1 MEIHSLINPAKS
13 ANDRKLLVELVL
25 QLPEQRPGILLL
37 LVGVVNADIS
47 IGRVRNAQ
55 RRPGKPEKSRC
66 QKGADGVKPE
76 SLKVP
81 DSHGVAAGAH
91 TVCTQPRYLCAVG
104 VGDIDI
110 QVIIPGYPAQPVSL
124 SVQADLGG
132 PLLGVGIEEKVEI
145 GMGAGI

>member
-1 MEIHSLINPAKS
+1 MEIHSLVNPAKS
-13 ANDRKLLVELVL
+13 ANDRKLLVEFIL

-37 LVGVVNADIS
+37 LVGVVNTDIS
-47 IGRVRNAQ
+47 VGRVGKPQ
-55 RRPGKPEKSRC
+55 RRPGEAKKPCC
-66 QKGADGVKPE
+66 QKGADGVKAE

-91 TVCTQPRYLCAVG
+91 TVRTQPRYLCAVG

-110 QVIIPGYPAQPVSL
+110 QVIIPSYPAQPVSL